1 MCEFEVDMA
10 FSTSSPSLSSV
21 SSITPSSPDRVRLGD
36 GERAVATNQ
45 SREDAGL
52 KAVEMEVREDMEK
65 VVERV
70 TAQLAEEN
78 RLVEKL
84 LERELIKKVERKC
97 EMVTKD
103 RSSMA
108 DGNILL
114 VEQKWSVDQET
125 DEINEQHDLIQDGRQ
140 GEGFEM
146 ERIGDGENVSKENLC
161 LTEAEHEVEKGAV
174 EAESIKKGIDPA
186 SEIQKVDEDCEDI
199 ILEKDRTND
208 THGDDDLAPED
219 QTVSDLSPQAWA
231 EALQQ
236 RQPSESG
243 SNEEEVEE
251 RSSKIQEETFG
262 SLLEE
267 TKEEGSEEEEEI
279 TKARDH
285 GEPDRVDKNMR
296 SLSGWHSDS
305 SSVNVEPPTPGRS
318 VSSDLLDKQESQE
331 NSSDSITSSSRGES
345 GRSRQNGNNSKHSPQ
360 DVSSESSTSRKDGT
374 LVSEKR
380 VQQAEGA
387 RKTRRKDDRKSGDKK
402 HH

>member
-36 GERAVATNQ
+36 GERAVAINQ

-84 LERELIKKVERKC
+84 LERELIKNVERKC

-125 DEINEQHDLIQDGRQ
+125 DEINEQHDLIQDGQQ

-161 LTEAEHEVEKGAV
+161 LTEAEHEMEKGAV

-186 SEIQKVDEDCEDI
+186 SEIQKVDEDCEDT

-208 THGDDDLAPED
+208 THGDDNLAPED

-262 SLLEE
+262 SLLEA

-285 GEPDRVDKNMR
+285 GEADRVDKNMR

-360 DVSSESSTSRKDGT
+360 DVSSESSTGRKDGT

>member
-36 GERAVATNQ
+36 GERAVAINQ

-84 LERELIKKVERKC
+84 LERELIKNVERKC

-161 LTEAEHEVEKGAV
+161 LTEAEHEMEKGAV

-186 SEIQKVDEDCEDI
+186 SEIQKVGEDCEDT

-208 THGDDDLAPED
+208 THGDDNLAPED

-262 SLLEE
+262 SLLEA
-267 TKEEGSEEEEEI
+267 TKEEGSEEEVEI

-285 GEPDRVDKNMR
+285 GEADRVDKNMR

-360 DVSSESSTSRKDGT
+360 DVSSESSTGRKDGT